1 MQPCL
6 QFGCSRPNPG
16 VTWLI
21 VWTEPILHVDM
32 DSFFVEVERL
42 GDPDLVGRPV
52 AVGGTGPRG
61 VIASASYEAREFGV
75 RSAQPTATALRM
87 CPHLKVVSSSH
98 GRYGEVSV
106 HVFDVFRSVTPLVE
120 GLSVDEAF
128 LDVSGLTRHYDSP
141 LDIGEEVR
149 ARIKSEVGLP
159 ASVGIA
165 STKFIAK
172 LASEEAK
179 PDGLMHVP
187 VRDQLDFLHAL
198 PARALWGVGPAT
210 YASLDRLGVRTI
222 GDIAELPERAITSAV
237 GPTAGRHLSD
247 LARGVDPRSV
257 EPDTKAKS
265 LSVEQT
271 YPTDLEGQEV
281 IESALLAHSQRLS
294 IRLRRAGLAARTV
307 GIKVRYGDFTT
318 LTRSRTVE
326 GSVSGARDLYRVA
339 LELLRL
345 VEITNPVRLLGLTGS
360 SLEKATSPR
369 QLGLDASQEWDR
381 LESAIADVQDRFG
394 DAAVAPARLIGSND
408 PDVGQEP
415 G

>member
-1 MQPCL
+1 MQPCP

-42 GDPDLVGRPV
+42 ADPDLVGIPV

-61 VIASASYEAREFGV
+61 VVASASYEAREFGV

-106 HVFDVFRSVTPLVE
+106 EIFDVFRSVTPLVE

-149 ARIKSEVGLP
+149 TRIKSEVGLP

-271 YPTDLEGQEV
+271 YPADLEGQEV

-326 GSVSGARDLYRVA
+326 GSVSGARDLYRVG
-339 LELLRL
+339 LDLLRH
-345 VEITNPVRLLGLTGS
+345 VEVTNPVRLLGLTGS

-369 QLGLDASQEWDR
+369 QLGLGASQEWDR

-408 PDVGQEP
+408 PDVEEEP